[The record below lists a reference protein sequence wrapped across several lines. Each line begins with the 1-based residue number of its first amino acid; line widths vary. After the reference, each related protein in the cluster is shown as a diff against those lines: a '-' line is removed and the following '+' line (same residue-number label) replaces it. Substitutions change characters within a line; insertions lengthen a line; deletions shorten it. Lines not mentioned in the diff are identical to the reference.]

1 MLRVLCKLW
10 DGCYLVDNRKFMSL
24 IHSVPVICVI
34 SISKKMAGVDTDKA
48 RI

>member
-24 IHSVPVICVI
+24 IHSFPVICVI
-34 SISKKMAGVDTDKA
+34 YMLKEMAEADTDKT